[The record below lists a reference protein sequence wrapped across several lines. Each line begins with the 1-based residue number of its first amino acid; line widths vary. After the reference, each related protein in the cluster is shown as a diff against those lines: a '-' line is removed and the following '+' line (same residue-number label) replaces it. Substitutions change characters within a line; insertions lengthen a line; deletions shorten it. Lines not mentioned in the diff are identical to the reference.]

1 MKYLPLKLLLGLVLA
16 AAIVSPAFGQGRIA
30 TIDLRKTFDAYWKT
44 KEADASIKD
53 RAGDMEK
60 EYKNMLGDF
69 QKAKEE
75 FDKLAAS
82 ASDQAVSQ
90 DERDKRKKLAEDK
103 MKYLRDQD
111 DVIKQY
117 RQQATTTLDEQK
129 RRMRDN
135 IVGEIRT
142 IVNGR
147 AKAASYTLV
156 IDVSAE
162 SLSNAPV
169 ILFSN
174 GENDITASVIEELNK
189 TAPAG
194 TPKPDEKKTDEK
206 KAGEKKAGEKKAGE
220 KK

>member
-1 MKYLPLKLLLGLVLA
+1 MKYLHFKLLLGLMLA
-16 AAIVSPAFGQGRIA
+16 AGVASPVLGQGRIA

-44 KEADASIKD
+44 KEADASIKE
-53 RAGDMEK
+53 RAADMEK

-75 FDKLAAS
+75 FDKLVAS
-82 ASDQAVSQ
+82 ANDQAVSQ

-103 MKYLRDQD
+103 VKYLRDQED
-111 DVIKQY
+111 IIKQY

-142 IVNGR
+142 ILNGR
-147 AKAASYTLV
+147 AKSASYTLV
-156 IDVSAE
+156 VDVSAE

-194 TPKPDEKKTDEK
+194 TPKADEKKADEK
-206 KAGEKKAGEKKAGE
+206 KAGEKK
-220 KK
+220 

>member
-194 TPKPDEKKTDEK
+194 TPKPDEKKPNEK
-206 KAGEKKAGEKKAGE
+206 KADDKK
-220 KK
+220 

>member
-16 AAIVSPAFGQGRIA
+16 AAVVSPAFGQGRIA

-44 KEADASIKD
+44 KEADASIKE

-75 FDKLAAS
+75 FDKMVAS
-82 ASDQAVSQ
+82 ANDPAVSQ
-90 DERDKRKKLAEDK
+90 EEKDKRKKLAEDK

-111 DVIKQY
+111 DIIKQY

-147 AKAASYTLV
+147 AKTASFIMV

-194 TPKPDEKKTDEK
+194 TPKAEEKKPAEK
-206 KAGEKKAGEKKAGE
+206 K
-220 KK
+220 

>member
-117 RQQATTTLDEQK
+117 RQQATQTLDEQK

-142 IVNGR
+142 IVNGK

-169 ILFSN
+169 ILFSS
-174 GENDITASVIEELNK
+174 GENDITTSVIEELNK

-194 TPKPDEKKTDEK
+194 TAKPEDKKAEEKKSEGK
-206 KAGEKKAGEKKAGE
+206 K
-220 KK
+220 